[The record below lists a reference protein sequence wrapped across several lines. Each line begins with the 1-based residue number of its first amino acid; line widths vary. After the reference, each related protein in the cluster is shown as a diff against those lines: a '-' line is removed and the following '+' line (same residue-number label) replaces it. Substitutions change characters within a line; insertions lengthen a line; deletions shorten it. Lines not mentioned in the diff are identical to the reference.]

1 MEDASLANQD
11 VAEGQGPALILA
23 GPGTG
28 KTYTLARRV
37 KYLVDAEGV
46 DPDEITVITFTR
58 AAARNMRETL
68 SRSDAS
74 KSYVAWKQQ
83 PKLICT
89 MHSLGQRIIAE
100 NAEKCGLS
108 RDFRVVSAGQVALRQ
123 VSLRDVLMD
132 DAAQLTGCERTY
144 ARETADCRQRGACDP
159 GDQRKCHICE
169 QYREILRLCDALD
182 HDDQILLACEL
193 LEDQAI
199 LQEYQAK
206 AKNLLVDEYQ
216 DINAAEYKFIRL
228 LSAGQED
235 GLFVVGDDDQS
246 IYSWRGSSPEFVR
259 SFERH
264 FGPQATV
271 SRRSKCWRCPPSI
284 FQGAEAMVAR
294 HNPERAEKFVTEF
307 QSDSAQR
314 IAIHSVASD
323 QKEARIIASMVAT
336 RQDSG
341 QSVIIVPGRRF
352 IPDIARELQYRDI
365 AYDAVY
371 GEPPSGLVVL
381 DVVRRWLEDPDDSLS
396 CRELIQSLVDRG
408 ALGDIGPRVRKPEK
422 VKAREEVLGR
432 ISMLWQAVF
441 RGERSLWSALQ
452 KAASQGDEF
461 LGEVASMLEQ
471 IRAAAEAPSDGVVT
485 FVSVVAKALRPW
497 PSLRHFLDDVAEA
510 AEAEVS
516 RTYSAAPPVQILTR
530 EAVKGLQK
538 DYVFVVGL
546 EEGLWPSST
555 ASRQREEQSRLLYVA
570 MTRAKEEVHLFHAR
584 KRSAAKSFMQQK
596 GSYQPPKR
604 SSFLDSIPE
613 EYCEDV
619 AHWG

>member
-1 MEDASLANQD
+1 MLRMEQASVPNQD
-11 VAEGQGPALILA
+11 IAEVQGPALILA

-28 KTYTLARRV
+28 KTTTLARRV
-37 KYLVDAEGV
+37 KHLIEAGV

-58 AAARNMRETL
+58 EAARNMKYAL
-68 SRSDAS
+68 SWSGEGS
-74 KSYVAWKQQ
+74 SEFYVAWEQQ

-108 RDFRVVSAGQVALRQ
+108 RDFRVVSAGQV
-123 VSLRDVLMD
+123 SLRDVLMD
-132 DAAQLTGCERTY
+132 DAAQLTGYKR
-144 ARETADCRQRGACDP
+144 ASAGETGVCRQRGACNPSDEP
-159 GDQRKCHICE
+159 KCHICRKYE
-169 QYREILRLCDALD
+169 QILRLCDALD

-193 LEDQAI
+193 LQDQAI

-228 LSAGQED
+228 LSAGQEE

-271 SRRSKCWRCPPSI
+271 SRPSKCWRCPPNI
-284 FQGAEAMVAR
+284 FRGAEAMVKR
-294 HNPERAEKFVTEF
+294 HNPDRAAKSVEGFESK
-307 QSDSAQR
+307 SNKK
-314 IAIHSVASD
+314 IAIHNVASD
-323 QKEARIIASMVAT
+323 QREARIIASMVAE

-352 IPDIARELQYRDI
+352 IPDIARELQQCDI
-365 AYDAVY
+365 APAY
-371 GEPPSGLVVL
+371 GEPPSGLAVV
-381 DVVRRWLEDPDDSLS
+381 DVVRRWLQDTDNSLW

-408 ALGDIGPRVRKPEK
+408 AVGDIGPQVRKVEK
-422 VKAREEVLGR
+422 RQAREEALGR
-432 ISMLWQAVF
+432 ISTLWQAVF

-461 LGEVASMLEQ
+461 LGEVTSMLEQ
-471 IRAAAEAPSDGVVT
+471 IRAAAEAPSDDVAT
-485 FVSVVAKALRPW
+485 FVSVVAEALRPW
-497 PSLRHFLDDVAEA
+497 PSLRHFLADVAQA
-510 AEAEVS
+510 AEAGGS
-516 RTYSAAPPVQILTR
+516 RTYSGAPPVQILTR

-538 DYVFVVGL
+538 EYVFVVGL

-570 MTRAKEEVHLFHAR
+570 MTRAKKELHLFHTR
-584 KRSAAKSFMQQK
+584 KRSAAKSFVQHK
-596 GSYQPPKR
+596 GSYQPPQR

-613 EYCEDV
+613 EYCERV
-619 AHWG
+619 YHPPAV